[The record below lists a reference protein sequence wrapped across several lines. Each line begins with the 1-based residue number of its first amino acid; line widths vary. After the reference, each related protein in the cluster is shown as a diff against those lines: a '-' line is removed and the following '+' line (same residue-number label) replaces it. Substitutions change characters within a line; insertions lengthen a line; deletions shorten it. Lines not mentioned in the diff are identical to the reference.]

1 MAASSGHAELLQVL
15 RAEFLPYLQTCHD
28 PDQLPDLLDR
38 LADYLGADGAILWR
52 SEDDLLFALAAH
64 GCARMEWTVEHVA
77 ESMGMAAWRGGSAAI
92 KQAPAEAYR
101 SGLTGVQLAQVAAI
115 PLRGP
120 KGSIGCVELWWKTAG
135 GKAADTSEILALLE
149 DALNKKLPALLEY
162 ESERRN
168 YVNAISRLMMLY
180 DIGKVFHST
189 LELGELAPVI
199 CTRVLN
205 ILEAEAATVWMLDPV
220 KRNLYCAAAEG
231 PRTEAMRSVRVWA
244 SDAGLGTAVSQ
255 GEAVLLHN
263 VVEAEWTD
271 RWGSSL
277 RSILAV
283 PLMQGG
289 RFLGAIEAVRG
300 SDARYFTEED
310 LRLLIDVAK
319 QATVSLRN
327 AQRLQAERRVNELNA
342 LMEISKEITATLDL
356 DRVLS
361 TTVNRI
367 TSVIPCDRCTAALH
381 RKGRWALSAV
391 SGEMKLDRKAAG
403 MPELEAMHVWL
414 AGSGGDCTVLRTEE
428 GIDAEREETRDKFGT
443 YFDQAGM
450 SAFMGLLLRDEESIV
465 GTLVLEGKEAGG
477 LSHAHYDLARIFASQ
492 VTVAIRNALLYQQ
505 MPLAGVLQPLA
516 ERRAR
521 FAAIPAA
528 RRGVMIAGALVVV
541 AFLAFFPWWSKPSGE
556 ARVLPALVQ
565 PVSAEVEGVVR
576 NVRVR
581 EGARVNAGDLLAEVA
596 PDEMRVALQQAQSKY
611 EILSRHVLQL
621 EAAGDLGEAQM
632 ERARMQQASA
642 ELELARTRLAG
653 TQMRSPISGVVIT
666 PRLEERAGQLL
677 HRGDVFCQV
686 VDANRAWVEIAVPE
700 KEVGEIKP
708 EQEAWL
714 KLNTFPDRKVV
725 GRVVR
730 VSPQARE
737 QADERVF
744 DVIVEVPNSDQT
756 LRAGMMGRG
765 KVLARRA
772 PVGYLLFRAPI
783 RWLWL
788 KVWSWLP

>member
-15 RAEFLPYLQTCHD
+15 RTEFLPYLQACHD

-38 LADYLGADGAILWR
+38 LTDYLGADGAILWR
-52 SEDDLLFALAAH
+52 SEEDMLLALAAL
-64 GCARMEWTVEHVA
+64 GCVRMEWTVENA
-77 ESMGMAAWRGGSAAI
+77 GESIGVAAWRSGSAVLKEGPGAV
-92 KQAPAEAYR
+92 YR
-101 SGLTGVQLAQVAAI
+101 SDRTGVQLAQVAAV

-120 KGSIGCVELWWKTAG
+120 KGSVGCVELWWKSAT
-135 GKAADTSEILALLE
+135 GKPAATSEILTLLE
-149 DALNKKLPALLEY
+149 GELNKSLPALLEY

-189 LELGELAPVI
+189 LEMEELAPVI
-199 CTRVLN
+199 CSRVLN
-205 ILEAEAATVWMLDPV
+205 ILEAQSATVWMLDPV

-231 PRTEAMRSVRVWA
+231 ARIEAMQSERVWA
-244 SDAGLGTAVSQ
+244 SDPGLGTSVSE
-255 GEAVLLHN
+255 GEAVMLHN
-263 VVEAEWTD
+263 VVEPEWTE
-271 RWGSSL
+271 RWGGSL
-277 RSILAV
+277 HSVLAV
-283 PLMQGG
+283 PLMQGD
-289 RFLGAIEAVRG
+289 RFLGALEAVRAD
-300 SDARYFTEED
+300 DAPYFSEED
-310 LRLLIDVAK
+310 QRLLIDVAK
-319 QATVSLRN
+319 QATVALRN

-356 DRVLS
+356 DRVLT

-367 TSVIPCDRCTAALH
+367 TSVIPCDRCTVALF
-381 RKGRWALSAV
+381 RKGRWELSAA
-391 SGEMKLDRKAAG
+391 SGELKVDRKAPG
-403 MPELEAMHVWL
+403 MAELESMHVWL
-414 AGSGGDCTVLRTEE
+414 AGAGEDSTVLRTEE
-428 GIDAEREETRDKFGT
+428 GIDSDREEIRDKFGA
-443 YFDQAGM
+443 YFQQANM

-492 VTVAIRNALLYQQ
+492 VTVAVRNALLYQQ

-516 ERRAR
+516 QKRAK
-521 FAAIPAA
+521 FAAIPAV
-528 RRGVMIAGALVVV
+528 RRSVMLAGAVAVL
-541 AFLAFFPWWSKPSGE
+541 AFLTFFPWYSKPSGE

-576 NVRVR
+576 NIRVR

-596 PDEMRVALQQAQSKY
+596 PDEMRVALQQAQTQYDIS
-611 EILSRHVLQL
+611 SRRVLQL
-621 EAAGDLGEAQM
+621 EAAGDLGAAQM

-642 ELELARTRLAG
+642 ELELARSRVQA
-653 TQMRSPISGVVIT
+653 TQIRSPISGVVIT
-666 PRLEERAGQLL
+666 PRLEERTGQLL

-686 VDANRAWVEIAVPE
+686 VDADRAWVEIAVPE
-700 KEVGEIKP
+700 KEVGEIGP

-714 KLNTFPDRKVV
+714 KLNTFPDHKFV

-730 VSPQARE
+730 VSPQGRD
-737 QADERVF
+737 QAEERVF
-744 DVIVEVPNSDQT
+744 DVVVEVPNGDQT
-756 LRAGMMGRG
+756 LRVGMMGRG

-772 PVGYLLFRAPI
+772 PVGYLLFRGPI
-783 RWLWL
+783 NWIRL

>member
-1 MAASSGHAELLQVL
+1 MPAPSGQAELLQVL
-15 RAEFLPYLQTCHD
+15 RGEFLPYLQTCRD

-38 LADYLGADGAILWR
+38 LSDYLGADGAILWR
-52 SEDDLLFALAAH
+52 SEDDLLFALCAL
-64 GCARMEWTVEHVA
+64 GCVRMEWTVDNA
-77 ESMGMAAWRGGSAAI
+77 NESIGMAAWRAGSAAV
-92 KQAPAEAYR
+92 KESPAGAYR
-101 SGLTGVQLAQVAAI
+101 ADLVGVQLAQVAAV

-120 KGSIGCVELWWKTAG
+120 KGNIGCVELWWKAAG
-135 GKAADTSEILALLE
+135 GKPAATSEILALLD
-149 DALNKKLPALLEY
+149 DALNKALPALLEY
-162 ESERRN
+162 EAERRN

-189 LELGELAPVI
+189 LEMDELAPVI
-199 CTRVLN
+199 CSRVQN
-205 ILEAEAATVWMLDPV
+205 ILEAENATVWMLDPV
-220 KRNLYCAAAEG
+220 KRNLYCAAADG
-231 PRTEAMRSVRVWA
+231 PRTAEMQSTRVWA
-244 SDAGLGTAVSQ
+244 SDAGLGTSVSQ
-255 GEAVLLHN
+255 GEALMLHN
-263 VVEAEWTD
+263 VVDPEWTD
-271 RWGSSL
+271 RWGGSL

-300 SDARYFTEED
+300 TDAPFFTDED

-356 DRVLS
+356 DRVLT

-367 TSVIPCDRCTAALH
+367 TSVIPCDRCTVALH
-381 RKGRWALSAV
+381 RKSKWELCAV
-391 SGEMKLDRKAAG
+391 SGEMKVDRKAPT
-403 MPELEAMHVWL
+403 MQDLEAMHVWL
-414 AGSGGDCTVLRTEE
+414 AGSGGDCTVIRTEE
-428 GIDAEREETRDKFGT
+428 GIDADREETRDKFGA
-443 YFDQAGM
+443 YFDKAGM

-492 VTVAIRNALLYQQ
+492 VTVAVRNALLYQQ

-528 RRGVMIAGALVVV
+528 RRSVMIAAAL
-541 AFLAFFPWWSKPSGE
+541 AALGFLTFFPWTSKPSGE
-556 ARVLPALVQ
+556 ARVMPALVQ

-576 NVRVR
+576 SVRVR

-596 PDEMRVALQQAQSKY
+596 PDEMRVALQQAQSQFD
-611 EILSRHVLQL
+611 ILSRRVLQL
-621 EAAGDLGEAQM
+621 EAAGDLGEARM

-642 ELELARTRLAG
+642 ELDLARVRLAG
-653 TQMRSPISGVVIT
+653 TQIRSPISGVVIT

-686 VDANRAWVEIAVPE
+686 VDADRAWVEIAVPE
-700 KEVGEIKP
+700 REVGEIGP

-714 KLNTFPDRKVV
+714 KLNTFPDRKFV
-725 GRVVR
+725 GHVVR
-730 VSPQARE
+730 VSPQGRE
-737 QADERVF
+737 QNEEHVF
-744 DVIVEVPNSDQT
+744 DVIVEVPNADQT

-772 PVGYLLFRAPI
+772 PVGYLLFRGPI

-788 KVWSWLP
+788 KVWNWLP

>member
-1 MAASSGHAELLQVL
+1 
-15 RAEFLPYLQTCHD
+15 
-28 PDQLPDLLDR
+28 
-38 LADYLGADGAILWR
+38 R
-52 SEDDLLFALAAH
+52 SEEDLLFALAVH
-64 GCARMEWTVEHVA
+64 GSARMDWTVENVA
-77 ESMGMAAWRGGSAAI
+77 ESIGMASWRSGSAAV
-92 KQAPAEAYR
+92 QEGPSGAYR
-101 SGLTGVQLAQVAAI
+101 SALTGVQLAQVAGV

-120 KGSIGCVELWWKTAG
+120 KGIIGCIELWWKATG
-135 GKAADTSEILALLE
+135 GKPAASSEILALLE
-149 DALNKKLPALLEY
+149 DVLNKSLPALLEY

-189 LELGELAPVI
+189 LEMEELAPVI

-205 ILEAEAATVWMLDPV
+205 ILEAESATVWMLDPV

-231 PRTEAMRSVRVWA
+231 PRTEAMSSARVWA
-244 SDAGLGTAVSQ
+244 SDAGLGTTVSQ

-263 VVEAEWTD
+263 VVEPEWTD
-271 RWGSSL
+271 RWGGSL
-277 RSILAV
+277 RSLLAV
-283 PLMQGG
+283 PLMSGN

-300 SDARYFTEED
+300 ADARYFTEED

-356 DRVLS
+356 DRVLT

-367 TSVIPCDRCTAALH
+367 TSVIPCDRCTVALH
-381 RKGRWALSAV
+381 RKGRLDLCAV

-428 GIDAEREETRDKFGT
+428 GIDAEREETRDKFGA

-465 GTLVLEGKEAGG
+465 GTLVLEGKEPGG
-477 LSHAHYDLARIFASQ
+477 LSHGHYDLARIFASQ
-492 VTVAIRNALLYQQ
+492 VTVAVRNALLYQQ

-528 RRGVMIAGALVVV
+528 RRSVMITGAVAIL
-541 AFLAFFPWWSKPSGE
+541 AFLTFFPWWSKPSGE

-596 PDEMRVALQQAQSKY
+596 PEEMRVALQQAQSKH

-621 EAAGDLGEAQM
+621 EAAGDLGEARM

-642 ELELARTRLAG
+642 ELDLARSRLAA
-653 TQMRSPISGVVIT
+653 TQIRSPISGVVIT
-666 PRLEERAGQLL
+666 PRLEEREGQLL

-686 VDANRAWVEIAVPE
+686 VDAGRAWVEIAVSE
-700 KEVGEIKP
+700 REVGEIEP

-714 KLNTFPDRKVV
+714 KLNTFPDRKFV
-725 GRVVR
+725 GHVVR
-730 VSPQARE
+730 ISPQGRE
-737 QADERVF
+737 QSDDRVF
-744 DVIVEVPNSDQT
+744 DVIVEVPNGDQM

-772 PVGYLLFRAPI
+772 PVGYLMFRAPI